1 MQYVQYGPLANT
13 WDRMNENKFDIICE
27 NIPKRIKQAFEE
39 EYNKYKEAPINAKPQ
54 LLPTNVIFYLQT
66 YPVCFQEIAKA
77 FSNNTK
83 NFTETYQRTI
93 LYLYADM
100 VIIHLKLCTDSA
112 EYEKAS
118 ANTKELLKKIEVLSS
133 YQRGLKTM
141 VI

>member
-1 MQYVQYGPLANT
+1 
-13 WDRMNENKFDIICE
+13 MNENKFDIICE

-39 EYNKYKEAPINAKPQ
+39 EYDKYKKAPINAKPQ
-54 LLPTNVIFYLQT
+54 LLPTNVILYLQT
-66 YPVCFQEIAKA
+66 YPVCFQEIAKS
-77 FSNNTK
+77 FSDDFTK
-83 NFTETYQRTI
+83 TYQRTI

-100 VIIHLKLCTDSA
+100 VMIHLELCTDSA

-118 ANTKELLKKIEVLSS
+118 ASTKELIEKIKTLSS